1 MSGDFCSSQ
10 IWAGDGA
17 ASDLWWV
24 GARAAA
30 QILQGKGRPHKERS
44 GSRMTA
50 VLRLRNLT
58 YQSTDPLLYVP
69 PTATPTEGLAWPLVA
84 PRPPPHTSVDNGS
97 GRLHLLL

>member
-30 QILQGKGRPHKERS
+30 RVTGQG
-44 GSRMTA
+44 A
-50 VLRLRNLT
+50 
-58 YQSTDPLLYVP
+58 
-69 PTATPTEGLAWPLVA
+69 A
-84 PRPPPHTSVDNGS
+84 PQGTIWFKNDSSAKAEKPDISEY
-97 GRLHLLL
+97 